1 MTQKERGDQIGVS
14 AQTIKMWAADG
25 VDVSDD
31 DAVRARLAS
40 LRKLPPNLKP
50 EWIPRSTSAPVL
62 PPADSDPIET
72 NIEALVQRITTATDK
87 NTAQTLKLQ
96 VDGLL
101 NAMKLR
107 EAAGTYVSRSTV
119 EEALIRIGAAV
130 KAAVMRMEADLPP
143 MLEGV
148 TPAQA
153 QRIIRGKVDEVMGVL
168 ADQSSKVWDEPN

>member
-1 MTQKERGDQIGVS
+1 
-14 AQTIKMWAADG
+14 MWAKEG
-25 VDVSDD
+25 LDVFD
-31 DAVRARLAS
+31 DAAVMAKLRA

-50 EWIPRSTSAPVL
+50 EWQPRSESASSL
-62 PPADSDPIET
+62 PPADADPIET
-72 NIEALVQRITTATDK
+72 NIEDLVQRITTAQDK

-107 EAAGTYVSRSTV
+107 EAAGSYVSRATV

-148 TPAQA
+148 TPAQS

-168 ADQSSKVWDEPN
+168 ADQSSKIWHEQH